1 MNSTLGSVVPL
12 AMFNTIIH
20 KSVHVCIFAHI
31 YERLFSAHEST
42 SVCVGEQLMRLICV
56 IFLLTCMTTIYQCVC
71 ANMLIYM
78 YEHFITAHASPSVCV
93 GEQLM
98 QLICVMLL
106 LTRRTIIY

>member
-1 MNSTLGSVVPL
+1 
-12 AMFNTIIH
+12 
-20 KSVHVCIFAHI
+20 
-31 YERLFSAHEST
+31 
-42 SVCVGEQLMRLICV
+42 MRLICV

-106 LTRRTIIY
+106 LTRRTIIYQCVCA